1 MKKVIIIGSGPAGIS
16 AALYLQRSGKAEV
29 CVISSGIGALAKA
42 EKIENY
48 YGFAQPV
55 SGREL
60 YENGVA
66 GAERLG
72 VSFISEEVVSLSYN
86 ASMQPVVSTAKNDY
100 TADAVLLATGVS
112 RKTLSVSGLKEHE
125 GKGVSYCAVCDAF
138 FFRNKDVCVIGS
150 GEYAVHEA
158 LVLKATSRSV
168 TILTNGQPLTADV
181 PEGIAVIDKKITAVD
196 GEPTVDRIIFENGE
210 TLPAKGVFVALGT
223 AGSTDLARKVGAETE
238 NNHIKV
244 NENMET
250 SLPSLYAAGDCIG
263 GTLQIYK
270 AVSDGAAAAMTILKH
285 LSGNSR

>member
-1 MKKVIIIGSGPAGIS
+1 MVSVFRTVLNHLFDIA
-16 AALYLQRSGKAEV
+16 QRRETKKAEH
-29 CVISSGIGALAKA
+29 LQ
-42 EKIENY
+42 EPD
-48 YGFAQPV
+48 Q
-55 SGREL
+55 R
-60 YENGVA
+60 
-66 GAERLG
+66 RLVNFG
-72 VSFISEEVVSLSYN
+72 LV
-86 ASMQPVVSTAKNDY
+86 D
-100 TADAVLLATGVS
+100 S
-112 RKTLSVSGLKEHE
+112 R
-125 GKGVSYCAVCDAF
+125 D
-138 FFRNKDVCVIGS
+138 
-150 GEYAVHEA
+150 A
-158 LVLKATSRSV
+158 LVQRIERTQFQV
-168 TILTNGQPLTADV
+168 V